1 MDPFRP
7 GADVTIGRPTP
18 NNSVY
23 VLDDELRP
31 LPLGEVGI
39 MWAGGLGVSL
49 GYLNLPEVTS
59 KKYRPDPFRADGY
72 VSAFFSL
79 LPLSQ
84 RAQVTAS
91 SFPEE

>member
-31 LPLGEVGI
+31 LPLGEVGV

-49 GYLNLPEVTS
+49 GYLNLPELTS

-72 VSAFFSL
+72 VSIFPTL
-79 LPLSQ
+79 LLLQ
-84 RAQVTAS
+84 RAQVTVS

>member
-39 MWAGGLGVSL
+39 MRAGGLGISL
-49 GYLNLPEVTS
+49 GYLNLPELTR
-59 KKYRPDPFRADGY
+59 KKYRPDPFIEDGY
-72 VSAFFSL
+72 VSAFPTLL
-79 LPLSQ
+79 LPQ
-84 RAQVTAS
+84 RAQVTVS